1 MGFTISDE
9 TGYVTLLDMLTGSCF
24 TSPLFAGI
32 LLAPKAAGV
41 VGILIGVG
49 IGLGAG
55 VLAAYAMRRTV
66 EYWWDK
72 LEPRF
77 ESQPWL
83 VKELVL
89 KGIQVWGVFLIFGA
103 ALMADFLTRFIVQR
117 MAG

>member
-1 MGFTISDE
+1 MGFTIFDE
-9 TGYVTLLDMLTGSCF
+9 TGEMTSLDMQTGKCV
-24 TSPLFAGI
+24 TGPLLAGI

-66 EYWWDK
+66 EYWVK
-72 LEPRF
+72 LEARLK
-77 ESQPWL
+77 SQPWV
-83 VKELVL
+83 VKKLML

-103 ALMADFLTRFIVQR
+103 ANMAGFSTRFIVQR
-117 MAG
+117 MA

>member
-9 TGYVTLLDMLTGSCF
+9 TGEMTLLDLLTAICF
-24 TSPLFAGI
+24 TAPLFAGI
-32 LLAPKAAGV
+32 EAGAEVGV
-41 VGILIGVG
+41 VGILIGIGV
-49 IGLGAG
+49 GLGPG
-55 VLAAYAMRRTV
+55 VFAAYALRRTV
-66 EYWWDK
+66 EYWDK
-72 LEPRF
+72 LEARLKP
-77 ESQPWL
+77 QPWL